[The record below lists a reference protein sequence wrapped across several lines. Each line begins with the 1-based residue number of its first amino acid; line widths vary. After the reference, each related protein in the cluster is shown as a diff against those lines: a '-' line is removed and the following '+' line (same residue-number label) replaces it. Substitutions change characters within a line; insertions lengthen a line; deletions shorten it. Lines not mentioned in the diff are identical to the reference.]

1 MTLDDRNTSAVTA
14 RKWIDGIVCPSC
26 GVALDT
32 VGNRLRCAK
41 CQGSWPVIDGVPQFV
56 ESFPYWGEMPAE
68 QMQEV
73 NRRAAEGSWRT
84 ALLEATDPAVRKAAE
99 MILNVDRANWHWLID
114 LPAESRVLDLGAG
127 TGTNSHGLGMRFSDV
142 TAVEPVAER
151 IRFMQLR
158 FAQEGLRNVNILRSS
173 LWILPFLKNSFDMVA
188 MNGVLEWVAT
198 GVPGNPG
205 QLQKQALQNVYNL
218 VRPDGYFYLGIENR
232 FSLGYFAGYPDPHC
246 GLPWVTILPRP
257 LADWYARRKG
267 QTEGYRQYLY
277 SSSGYR
283 KLLESVGFNRI
294 QIYLALPTYNHPRF
308 LIPLEDN
315 TFDYYHQTFGSGQ
328 TQSRRNR
335 LGNLL
340 RKAGLLKHC
349 EYSFAILA
357 RK

>member
-1 MTLDDRNTSAVTA
+1 
-14 RKWIDGIVCPSC
+14 
-26 GVALDT
+26 
-32 VGNRLRCAK
+32 
-41 CQGSWPVIDGVPQFV
+41 
-56 ESFPYWGEMPAE
+56 MPAE